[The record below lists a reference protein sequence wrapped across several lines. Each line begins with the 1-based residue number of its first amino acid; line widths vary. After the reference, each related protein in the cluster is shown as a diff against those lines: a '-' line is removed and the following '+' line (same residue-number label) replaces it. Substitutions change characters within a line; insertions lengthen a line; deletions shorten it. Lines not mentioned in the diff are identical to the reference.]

1 MSYIFKSRA
10 SGNLLLGA
18 LEGDRLMR
26 MVGQVPGR
34 PGLLDH
40 EELPAVIRVMEQS
53 VARPPRSEL
62 DATDADSL
70 QSILELFVTARNET
84 VEVLWGVSTC

>member
-10 SGNLLLGA
+10 SGNLLLGDI
-18 LEGDRLMR
+18 EGDRLMR

-34 PGLLDH
+34 PGLFDH
-40 EELPAVIRVMEQS
+40 EALPAAIRLMEQS
-53 VARPPRSEL
+53 VTLRQEP
-62 DATDADSL
+62 DAADPDGL
-70 QSILELFVTARNET
+70 QSLLALFVTARNET

>member
-34 PGLLDH
+34 PGLL
-40 EELPAVIRVMEQS
+40 S
-53 VARPPRSEL
+53 VRMVA
-62 DATDADSL
+62 
-70 QSILELFVTARNET
+70 
-84 VEVLWGVSTC
+84 